1 MLAPWKKSY
10 NKPRQH
16 IKSRDITL
24 LTKVHIVKAM
34 VFPEVMYGC
43 ESRAVKKVEHQRF
56 AAFEL
61 EKALESPLDCKEIQ
75 PVNPKGI
82 QPWISGRCWSSS
94 TLATWCEGLTH
105 WKRPWCWER
114 QEQRAAED
122 EMVGWHHRPNGHEFE
137 QAPGVGDGQGTL
149 VCCSPWG
156 HKESDTT
163 EQLNNN
169 STVYFP
175 KNTLFKKMLLKAHMQ
190 RNHFLWNYIFSIGS
204 Q

>member
-1 MLAPWKKSY
+1 MLAPWKKS
-10 NKPRQH
+10 NDKPRQH

-82 QPWISGRCWSSS
+82 QP
-94 TLATWCEGLTH
+94 
-105 WKRPWCWER
+105 
-114 QEQRAAED
+114 
-122 EMVGWHHRPNGHEFE
+122 
-137 QAPGVGDGQGTL
+137 
-149 VCCSPWG
+149 
-156 HKESDTT
+156 
-163 EQLNNN
+163 
-169 STVYFP
+169 
-175 KNTLFKKMLLKAHMQ
+175 
-190 RNHFLWNYIFSIGS
+190 
-204 Q
+204 